1 MIILDKKVERRNEF
15 KKLESESFCT
25 NNIKE
30 FTILDLEQWHA
41 YKMSEKKIP
50 NLGIQIFSDQNVL
63 SIINDLVY
71 FKIIEINFRH
81 FKDGRPFTLVKE
93 LRKKYNFTK
102 EVRASGNILP
112 DQYVF
117 LLRCGFDT
125 VEIPKGQKD
134 IWIKLLDMDD
144 GLYYQP

>member
-1 MIILDKKVERRNEF
+1 MIILDKKVE
-15 KKLESESFCT
+15 KKNKFIKLKSDSLST
-25 NNIKE
+25 NDIKE
-30 FTILDLEQWHA
+30 FTILDLEQWNA
-41 YKMSEKKIP
+41 LKISEKKIP
-50 NLGIQIFSDQNVL
+50 NLGIQIFSDQNIL

-71 FKIIEINFRH
+71 FKIVEINFRH

-93 LRKKYNFTK
+93 LRKKYRYTN

-125 VEIPKGQKD
+125 VEIPCDQKNV
-134 IWIKLLDMDD
+134 WVELLDMDD